1 MIRGDVGV
9 MAELRNVVRKK
20 HGGRGASSRKFVRKI
35 GVSDF
40 FFVDDA
46 TQVFHV
52 MMRGT
57 RRVTVERILLGSSS
71 ICLECT

>member
-1 MIRGDVGV
+1 MRFWIDGVAGV
-9 MAELRNVVRKK
+9 MAELRNVQVK
-20 HGGRGASSRKFVRKI
+20 HRGRIACSRGFVPRI
-35 GVSDF
+35 GF